1 MPFKGLTWSRF
12 KEHLRKTAPVYI
24 IGFIFCVLLT
34 NLIYTTTRPQTPADR
49 EVLVYLVDS
58 YSDPDPLNAY
68 AGDILAFGQTIDET
82 LEEVRFESIQFND
95 PEQDYTSA
103 YLIMARMSVGDG
115 DVYLAS
121 ATATDYLLGAQIGL
135 PLEQYLDEGWLEE
148 YDLEPVSYT
157 DPETGETEVVALRLD
172 NVDGLLDV
180 GSFNNE
186 GACMFIASNG
196 TNVDTSMQVA
206 EYIIQQL
213 MEGNYAPAESVESAD

>member
-12 KEHLRKTAPVYI
+12 KEHLRKTSPIYI
-24 IGFIFCVLLT
+24 VGFIVCVLLT

-58 YSDPDPLNAY
+58 FSDPDPLNAC
-68 AGDILAFGQTIDET
+68 AEDILAYGQTIDET

-135 PLEQYLDEGWLEE
+135 PLERYLDEGWLEE

-157 DPETGETEVVALRLD
+157 DPETGETSVVALRLD
-172 NVDGLLDV
+172 DVDGLLDI

-206 EYIIQQL
+206 EYVIQQL